1 MVALQKSICLW
12 CLAKASDGCKC
23 RRLQN
28 AFYMNYS
35 ETNGS
40 SYGYVRIYVLF
51 KASENMDMNIRQLA
65 KCFQKKKHFY
75 SPFMLYSTAKTTTTK
90 ATTTTKG
97 NNIIPKIANDHIRYV
112 HAIEWF
118 QSKCFT
124 DVPTNRSILC
134 IGLITHRCWWNKIPN
149 TLSSYYTLS
158 T

>member
-1 MVALQKSICLW
+1 
-12 CLAKASDGCKC
+12 
-23 RRLQN
+23 
-28 AFYMNYS
+28 MNYS

-65 KCFQKKKHFY
+65 KCFQKKHIY

-112 HAIEWF
+112 HVIEWF
-118 QSKCFT
+118 
-124 DVPTNRSILC
+124 
-134 IGLITHRCWWNKIPN
+134 
-149 TLSSYYTLS
+149 
-158 T
+158 